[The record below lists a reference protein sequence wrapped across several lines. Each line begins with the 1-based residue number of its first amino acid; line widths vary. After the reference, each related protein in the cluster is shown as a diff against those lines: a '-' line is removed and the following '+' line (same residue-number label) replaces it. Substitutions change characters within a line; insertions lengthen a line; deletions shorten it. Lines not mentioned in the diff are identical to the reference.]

1 MKDAVRTAV
10 GVSLIA
16 GVLLGLSG
24 NIVIAALL
32 LAMGMFIVV
41 WGQVPKA
48 TENFIGRLPGG
59 GEILKWLSYLAPI
72 ISARPRETPSELIEL
87 SNEADWAVH
96 NLLKRQLPITP
107 AEIDRLEK
115 DFRAWDDN
123 VSNKL
128 DNRELFTY
136 LEKSRFDTLGLIEP
150 GAIYGDPRV
159 DRLFAQLR
167 MKLDRLSAAIR
178 GAKQRQFQ
186 N

>member
-10 GVSLIA
+10 GVSLIT

-24 NIVIAALL
+24 NTVIAALL
-32 LAMGMFIVV
+32 LAMGMFIVL
-41 WGQVPKA
+41 WGQVPKV
-48 TENFIGRLPGG
+48 TENFLGRLPGG
-59 GEILKWLSYLAPI
+59 GEILKCLSYLAPI
-72 ISARPRETPSELIEL
+72 ISARPRETPSDLKEL

-96 NLLKRQLPITP
+96 NLLKRPLPISP

-123 VSNKL
+123 VSKKL
-128 DNRELFTY
+128 ENRELFTY
-136 LEKSRFDTLGLIEP
+136 LEKSRFDTSGLMEP
-150 GAIYGDPRV
+150 VAVYGDPRV

-167 MKLDRLSAAIR
+167 IKLDRLNAAIR
-178 GAKQRQFQ
+178 GAEQRWFR

>member
-59 GEILKWLSYLAPI
+59 GRS
-72 ISARPRETPSELIEL
+72 
-87 SNEADWAVH
+87 
-96 NLLKRQLPITP
+96 
-107 AEIDRLEK
+107 
-115 DFRAWDDN
+115 
-123 VSNKL
+123 
-128 DNRELFTY
+128 
-136 LEKSRFDTLGLIEP
+136 
-150 GAIYGDPRV
+150 
-159 DRLFAQLR
+159 
-167 MKLDRLSAAIR
+167 
-178 GAKQRQFQ
+178 
-186 N
+186 

>member
-10 GVSLIA
+10 GVSLIT
-16 GVLLGLSG
+16 GVLLGLRG
-24 NIVIAALL
+24 NTVIVTLL
-32 LAMGMFIVV
+32 LAMGIFIVV
-41 WGQVPKA
+41 WGQVPRE
-48 TENFIGRLPGG
+48 TENFLGRLPGG
-59 GEILKWLSYLAPI
+59 GEILKGLRYLAPI

-87 SNEADWAVH
+87 SNEVDWAVH
-96 NLLKRQLPITP
+96 NLLKRPLPITL

-123 VSNKL
+123 VSKKL

-136 LEKSRFDTLGLIEP
+136 LEKSRFDTLCIIEP
-150 GAIYGDPRV
+150 VTVYGDPRV

-167 MKLDRLSAAIR
+167 MKLDRLNAAIR
-178 GAKQRQFQ
+178 GAERRQFR

>member
-10 GVSLIA
+10 GVSLIT
-16 GVLLGLSG
+16 GLLLGLSG
-24 NIVIAALL
+24 NTVVVILL
-32 LAMGMFIVV
+32 LAMGIFIVV

-48 TENFIGRLPGG
+48 TENFLGRLPGD

-72 ISARPRETPSELIEL
+72 ISARPRETPSDLKEL

-96 NLLKRQLPITP
+96 NLLKRPLPITP
-107 AEIDRLEK
+107 AEVDRLEK

-123 VSNKL
+123 VSKKL

-136 LEKSRFDTLGLIEP
+136 LEKSRFDTSGLIEP
-150 GAIYGDPRV
+150 VAVYGDPRV
-159 DRLFAQLR
+159 DRLFAQVR
-167 MKLDRLSAAIR
+167 IKLDRLNAAIR
-178 GAKQRQFQ
+178 GAEQRWFR